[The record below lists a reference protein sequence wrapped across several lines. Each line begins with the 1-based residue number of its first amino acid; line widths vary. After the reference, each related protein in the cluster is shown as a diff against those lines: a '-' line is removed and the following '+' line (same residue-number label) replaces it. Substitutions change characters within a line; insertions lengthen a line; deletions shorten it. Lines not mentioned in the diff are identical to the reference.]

1 MDYGFNS
8 PNSSTSANTVG
19 SYLPSAP
26 SYPYITPS
34 YPYLTP
40 SYPYLTPSYPYLT
53 PSYPYL
59 MPSYPYLTPSYPY
72 LTPSYPYLTPSYPYL
87 TPSYPY
93 LTPSYPIIISRLP
106 ILISRLP
113 ILISRHLHPDK
124 NGTSMVSSPLSG
136 MDEFDNLNTYISTFD
151 PESLITD
158 FDASPRS
165 VELST
170 PDNTPL
176 QSPLTSENAC
186 SPLLLN
192 ADPISPIEAPISSSM
207 SPQYVHIQPS
217 PKPLVRL

>member
-1 MDYGFNS
+1 MTWIMD
-8 PNSSTSANTVG
+8 STLQTRVRVQIRLVVICPPH
-19 SYLPSAP
+19 LPILISR
-26 SYPYITPS
+26 
-34 YPYLTP
+34 L
-40 SYPYLTPSYPYLT
+40 
-53 PSYPYL
+53 
-59 MPSYPYLTPSYPY
+59 
-72 LTPSYPYLTPSYPYL
+72 
-87 TPSYPY
+87 
-93 LTPSYPIIISRLP
+93 PILISRLPILISRLPILISRLP

-207 SPQYVHIQPS
+207 SPQYVHIQPT